1 MLFGFEKI
9 SNQMKMA
16 EAFKCIL
23 TVVISDDVQAVEQLS
38 LVFMDSLDL
47 NVKHGVG
54 VDLHL
59 VVLFQVHSEFHFV
72 FLRDQNI
79 YFTPKKENKS

>member
-1 MLFGFEKI
+1 
-9 SNQMKMA
+9 MKMA

-23 TVVISDDVQAVEQLS
+23 TVVISDDVQAIEQLS

-79 YFTPKKENKS
+79 YFTPKKENVIVKVW

>member
-1 MLFGFEKI
+1 
-9 SNQMKMA
+9 MKMA

-59 VVLFQVHSEFHFV
+59 VVFFQVHSEFHFV

-79 YFTPKKENKS
+79 YFTPKKENVIVKVW